1 MAALMSLG
9 DNMADITGRKD
20 SPKPPNAPSGLG
32 RGYDVTIM
40 DDMQKPNALKHDEY
54 IVERKRI
61 EMEKAEVSF
70 REARDAFEKFK
81 HNHIERRQKQLELI
95 RERAARVLD
104 SFSGDNNSLF
114 QISSKADVEESVEGY
129 WVECR
134 VWVRN

>member
-1 MAALMSLG
+1 MSVLMSLG
-9 DNMADITGRKD
+9 DNMTDITGRKD
-20 SPKPPNAPSGLG
+20 SPKPPSAPSGLG
-32 RGYDVTIM
+32 HGYDVMIM
-40 DDMQKPNALKHDEY
+40 DDMHALKHDEY
-54 IVERKRI
+54 TVERKRI

-114 QISSKADVEESVEGY
+114 QISSKADVEESVGGY
-129 WVECR
+129 WIECR
-134 VWVRN
+134 VWVHN